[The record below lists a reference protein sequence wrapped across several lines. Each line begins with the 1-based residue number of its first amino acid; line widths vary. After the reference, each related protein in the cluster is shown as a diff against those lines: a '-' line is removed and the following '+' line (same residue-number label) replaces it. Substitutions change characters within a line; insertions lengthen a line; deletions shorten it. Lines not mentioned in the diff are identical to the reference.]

1 MARSQFRSQRK
12 PSGGRFHA
20 FRTKRKSELAGFPS
34 LTKVSPD
41 RKFQTKRVVGNNTKF
56 SLLTV
61 HDINVTDKNGKTSKT
76 PILNVVD
83 NAANK
88 NLVRRN
94 IVTKGAVVETKLGRV
109 RVTSR
114 PGQEAS
120 VNGKLV

>member
-20 FRTKRKSELAGFPS
+20 SRSKRNSELAGYVS
-34 LTKVSPD
+34 MTKVSTQK
-41 RKFQTKRVVGNNTKF
+41 RMQKKRVVGANYKY
-56 SLLTV
+56 SLLQV
-61 HDINVTDKNGKTSKT
+61 KEINVTDKSGKTAKT
-76 PILNVVD
+76 PILNVV
-83 NAANK
+83 NNTANQ

-94 IVTKGAVVETKLGRV
+94 VITKGAVVETKLGRV

-120 VNGKLV
+120 VNGRLV